1 MAIRPK
7 DPHSVAAA
15 EIALN
20 ALFAKY
26 RAADALFPKF
36 RKHDALWVKYRAV
49 DEHWRRISSDNSFGL
64 PKDDNASRE
73 AMRREAARYLG
84 VKRPIGF

>member
-1 MAIRPK
+1 MAVGPR

-26 RAADALFPKF
+26 RAADMLFEKF
-36 RKHDALWVKYRAV
+36 R
-49 DEHWRRISSDNSFGL
+49 EHNAWCDRSPRSGPFGML
-64 PKDDNASRE
+64 
-73 AMRREAARYLG
+73 
-84 VKRPIGF
+84 V